1 MYRIKVA
8 IKKND
13 MVKIITGKE
22 KGKSGKVLRLI
33 PEKQQVVVERV
44 NFVKRHARPSQKMRQ
59 GGIVEKEAPLA
70 ISNLM
75 IVCPKCSKTLRVGKK
90 ALEDGTKVR
99 ICNKC
104 GEILDK

>member
-33 PEKQQVVVERV
+33 PEKQKAVVERV

-59 GGIVEKEAPLA
+59 GGIVEKEAPLS

-75 IVCPKCSKTLRVGKK
+75 VVCPKCNKTLRVGKK
-90 ALEDGTKVR
+90 NLEDGTKVR
-99 ICNKC
+99 VCNKC